1 MYIFLYI
8 QNLFWKKRCWSRFTR
23 SKVCSAWGSLVK
35 CGSGKY
41 HLHPL
46 ALNSLEGMVFFLHN
60 INDNFWRLNF
70 ADVFIYS
77 SSHNHGSEKMGSLE
91 DVLSLQMVLFFP
103 RPWLPWLW
111 EEEKMWGGQFP
122 GFLIFSRLVMVIT
135 HLPWF
140 LQLMKVSRLR
150 FNIFPPWRHDALH
163 WLFHDESL
171 SSEANPCFQNH
182 PNIWDL
188 TRGMTNYP
196 DMGIIS

>member
-1 MYIFLYI
+1 MFTCICIDVYFLYI

-111 EEEKMWGGQFP
+111 EEEKRGESM
-122 GFLIFSRLVMVIT
+122 FSKSPK
-135 HLPWF
+135 H
-140 LQLMKVSRLR
+140 LR
-150 FNIFPPWRHDALH
+150 FDKGDDKLPRHGDYFINQYL
-163 WLFHDESL
+163 
-171 SSEANPCFQNH
+171 Q
-182 PNIWDL
+182 
-188 TRGMTNYP
+188 
-196 DMGIIS
+196 